1 MILNDYLRIL
11 KLRASVMKA
20 LQYLNKYFYKYR
32 YRFIF
37 GILITAVAK
46 IFALQVPQLIRE
58 SLNVVEDYN
67 KDLITDI
74 GTVKHQLFLNIL
86 LIFGAA
92 LLSGFFTFLMR
103 QTLIVMSRLIE
114 FDLKN
119 ELYQHYQELSQNFYK
134 RNRTGD
140 LMNRISEDVGKVRMY
155 FGPAIMYTMNML
167 VLSVIAIAKMINIDA
182 KLTFYT
188 LLPFPVLS
196 VLIYVLS
203 MTINKRS
210 NIVQQ
215 YLSKLTT
222 YAQEFFSGINVV
234 KAYSI
239 EQQTAADFNTLAIQ
253 SKEKNISLSKAQAL
267 FFPSMLLLIGIS
279 NILVV
284 YVGGMQYINGEID
297 NIGIIAEFIIYINM
311 LTWPVATVGWVT
323 SIVQQAEV
331 SQQRINEFL
340 EEKTD
345 IENMQPERS
354 VINGDI
360 AFNNVSYTYEDSQV
374 EALKDVSFR
383 IEQGKT
389 LAILGRTGSGK
400 TTVINLMA
408 RLFDADSG
416 DILIDGIPI
425 KEVNLFD
432 LRNSIGFVPQ
442 DAFLFS
448 DTIRNNIK
456 IGKEDATDE
465 EVIQAAK
472 DAYID
477 HNIQEFSKKYD
488 TLIGERGVT
497 LSGGQKQRIS
507 IARALISE
515 PKILIFD
522 DCLSAVD
529 TETEEI
535 ILNNLNRVRE
545 GKTTIIVS
553 HRPSSVKNADK
564 IIVLHEGQIVQ
575 RGTHDTLI
583 NISGYYQD
591 IYNQQLEEQN
601 TQK

>member
-1 MILNDYLRIL
+1 LILNDYLRIL

-354 VINGDI
+354 VIKGDI

-408 RLFDADSG
+408 RLFDTDSG

-456 IGKEDATDE
+456 IGKQDATDE

>member
-74 GTVKHQLFLNIL
+74 GIVKHQLFLNIL

-167 VLSVIAIAKMINIDA
+167 VLSVIAIVKMINIDA

-354 VINGDI
+354 VIKGDI
-360 AFNNVSYTYEDSQV
+360 TFNNVSYTYEDSQV

-400 TTVINLMA
+400 TSVINLVA

>member
-1 MILNDYLRIL
+1 MILIDYLRIL
-11 KLRASVMKA
+11 KLCSCVMKA

-46 IFALQVPQLIRE
+46 VFALQVPQLIRE

-67 KDLITDI
+67 KHLITDI
-74 GTVKHQLFLNIL
+74 GIVKHQLFLNIL

-167 VLSVIAIAKMINIDA
+167 VLSIIAIAKMINIDA

-196 VLIYVLS
+196 ILIYVLS

-239 EQQTAADFNTLAIQ
+239 ERQTAADFNTLAIQ
-253 SKEKNISLSKAQAL
+253 SKEKNISLFKAQAL

-340 EEKTD
+340 EEKPD
-345 IENMQPERS
+345 IVNMQPERS
-354 VINGDI
+354 EIRGDI
-360 AFNNVSYTYEDSQV
+360 EFNDVGYTYEDSNI
-374 EALKDVSFR
+374 EALKNVSFK

-400 TTVINLMA
+400 STVINLMA
-408 RLFDADSG
+408 RLFDSNSG
-416 DILIDGIPI
+416 DIFIDGIPI
-425 KEVNLFD
+425 REVNLFD
-432 LRNSIGFVPQ
+432 LRESIGFVPQ

-456 IGKEDATDE
+456 IGNQNATDE
-465 EVIQAAK
+465 QVVQAARN
-472 DAYID
+472 AYID
-477 HNIQEFSKKYD
+477 HNIEEFSNKYD
-488 TLIGERGVT
+488 TMIGERGVT

-564 IIVLHEGQIVQ
+564 IIVLDMGEIVQ
-575 RGTHDTLI
+575 RGTHDSLI
-583 NISGYYQD
+583 NVSGYYQD

-601 TQK
+601 TKN

>member
-1 MILNDYLRIL
+1 
-11 KLRASVMKA
+11 
-20 LQYLNKYFYKYR
+20 
-32 YRFIF
+32 
-37 GILITAVAK
+37 
-46 IFALQVPQLIRE
+46 
-58 SLNVVEDYN
+58 
-67 KDLITDI
+67 
-74 GTVKHQLFLNIL
+74 
-86 LIFGAA
+86 
-92 LLSGFFTFLMR
+92 
-103 QTLIVMSRLIE
+103 
-114 FDLKN
+114 
-119 ELYQHYQELSQNFYK
+119 
-134 RNRTGD
+134 
-140 LMNRISEDVGKVRMY
+140 
-155 FGPAIMYTMNML
+155 
-167 VLSVIAIAKMINIDA
+167 
-182 KLTFYT
+182 
-188 LLPFPVLS
+188 
-196 VLIYVLS
+196 
-203 MTINKRS
+203 
-210 NIVQQ
+210 
-215 YLSKLTT
+215 
-222 YAQEFFSGINVV
+222 
-234 KAYSI
+234 
-239 EQQTAADFNTLAIQ
+239 
-253 SKEKNISLSKAQAL
+253 
-267 FFPSMLLLIGIS
+267 
-279 NILVV
+279 
-284 YVGGMQYINGEID
+284 
-297 NIGIIAEFIIYINM
+297 
-311 LTWPVATVGWVT
+311 
-323 SIVQQAEV
+323 
-331 SQQRINEFL
+331 
-340 EEKTD
+340 
-345 IENMQPERS
+345 
-354 VINGDI
+354 
-360 AFNNVSYTYEDSQV
+360 
-374 EALKDVSFR
+374 
-383 IEQGKT
+383 
-389 LAILGRTGSGK
+389 
-400 TTVINLMA
+400 MA

>member
-74 GTVKHQLFLNIL
+74 GIVKHQLFLNIL

-167 VLSVIAIAKMINIDA
+167 VLSVIAIVKMINIDA

-354 VINGDI
+354 LIKGDI
-360 AFNNVSYTYEDSQV
+360 TFNNVSYTYEDSQI

-400 TTVINLMA
+400 TSVINLVA

>member
-1 MILNDYLRIL
+1 
-11 KLRASVMKA
+11 
-20 LQYLNKYFYKYR
+20 
-32 YRFIF
+32 
-37 GILITAVAK
+37 
-46 IFALQVPQLIRE
+46 
-58 SLNVVEDYN
+58 
-67 KDLITDI
+67 
-74 GTVKHQLFLNIL
+74 
-86 LIFGAA
+86 
-92 LLSGFFTFLMR
+92 
-103 QTLIVMSRLIE
+103 
-114 FDLKN
+114 
-119 ELYQHYQELSQNFYK
+119 
-134 RNRTGD
+134 
-140 LMNRISEDVGKVRMY
+140 
-155 FGPAIMYTMNML
+155 
-167 VLSVIAIAKMINIDA
+167 
-182 KLTFYT
+182 
-188 LLPFPVLS
+188 
-196 VLIYVLS
+196 
-203 MTINKRS
+203 
-210 NIVQQ
+210 
-215 YLSKLTT
+215 
-222 YAQEFFSGINVV
+222 
-234 KAYSI
+234 
-239 EQQTAADFNTLAIQ
+239 
-253 SKEKNISLSKAQAL
+253 
-267 FFPSMLLLIGIS
+267 
-279 NILVV
+279 
-284 YVGGMQYINGEID
+284 
-297 NIGIIAEFIIYINM
+297 
-311 LTWPVATVGWVT
+311 VGWVT

-354 VINGDI
+354 VIKGDI

-408 RLFDADSG
+408 RLFDTDSG

-456 IGKEDATDE
+456 IGKQDATDE

>member
-354 VINGDI
+354 VIKGDI
-360 AFNNVSYTYEDSQV
+360 SFNNVSYTYEDSQV

-408 RLFDADSG
+408 RLFDTDSG